1 MSTSSISPGEAFYS
15 TRQCR
20 CGAAMTRRA
29 NPAGRVEWHCQSCGR
44 RQRG

>member
-1 MSTSSISPGEAFYS
+1 MSTTSVPAGEAFYS

-29 NPAGRVEWHCQSCGR
+29 NPAGRVEWVCPICGR